1 MDQER
6 RGLRFAFVA
15 AAEIAPESSPNAT
28 IRANVKELSLHG
40 CYVETPA
47 PFSAQTLVL
56 VKIFK
61 SDAYFE
67 AKATVI
73 YATPALG
80 MGLAFREVKPDFR
93 AVMQKWLRAAMQ
105 DTFGAKS

>member
-6 RGLRFAFVA
+6 RGLRFPFIA
-15 AAEIAPESSPNAT
+15 AAEIAPEGSPGASIT
-28 IRANVKELSLHG
+28 ASIKELSPHG
-40 CYVETPA
+40 CSVDTPA
-47 PFSAQTLVL
+47 PFSPQTPVL

-61 SDAYFE
+61 ADESFE

-80 MGLAFREVKPDFR
+80 MGLAFREVKPDCR
-93 AVMQKWLRAAMQ
+93 AVMQKWLRAAMR
-105 DTFGAKS
+105 DTFGANS